1 MIIPMIKYSFL
12 IHYTDYA
19 RVLDDLK
26 QLGVL
31 HIIEHDK
38 EPSASLLEGYRKIKE
53 INLVARQLGNVKLS
67 DNAPTN
73 HIADGAELFETYQQN
88 KLATEYEK
96 QKISHLQKEL
106 KQVQPW
112 GYFDRDNI
120 TRLTDVGLK
129 VCFYTVPIRQFNDK
143 WTEDNA
149 LEIISD
155 FEGTRY
161 FVVIASRFHAVELPD
176 AEEVRMPERSIDELS
191 QLIDNATAEI
201 TRLKAQEEQMANGG
215 IEVLK
220 RFAASMQNSLA
231 STHAELHTLD
241 EADGQVKLVE
251 GWVPTNKE
259 QELINLV
266 ESSDVLSLR
275 GEKTSPADK
284 PPILLKNNRFS
295 KLFEPIGKLYS
306 LPGYGEMDL
315 TPFFAPFFMMFFGFC
330 FGDAGYGLLLM
341 IAGLIVRPRL
351 KAEFKP
357 LATLIIWLSLAAVV
371 FGSLTG
377 TLFGAKL
384 TDLNALEGLKAYM
397 FDDQQMFNLALGL
410 GVVQIIVGMIVKVF
424 NISRQQGFSYSF
436 STIGWLIAI
445 VSFIAMAVLDMV
457 LPDKEWML
465 GSIHLVILGFA
476 GLGIFI
482 FNDPK
487 RNILMNIGAGLW
499 DSYNMVTGIA
509 GDVLSYIR
517 LFALGLSSGILGM
530 VFNQLAF
537 NLSPDVPVVGQII
550 TALILIFGHSLNI
563 FMSVLG
569 SFVHPMRLTFV
580 EFYKNA
586 GFAGGGK
593 VYAPFKKIN

>member
-88 KLATEYEK
+88 KQAAEHEK

-112 GYFDRDNI
+112 GNFDRDNI

-155 FEGTRY
+155 VEGIRY

-220 RFAASMQNSLA
+220 RFAASMQDALA
-231 STHAELHTLD
+231 STHAELNTLD
-241 EADGQVKLVE
+241 EADGQAKLVE

-259 QELINLV
+259 SELIQLL

-330 FGDAGYGLLLM
+330 FGDAGYGLMLV

-351 KAEFKP
+351 KEEFKP
-357 LATLIIWLSLAAVV
+357 LATLMIWLSLAAVV

-384 TDLNALEGLKAYM
+384 TDFKALEGLKAYM
-397 FDDQQMFNLALGL
+397 VSDQQMFNLALGL
-410 GVVQIIVGMIVKVF
+410 GLIQIVFGMVVRVF
-424 NISRQQGFSYSF
+424 NIIRQNGFSQTF
-436 STIGWLIAI
+436 STIGWILVI
-445 VSFIAMAVLDMV
+445 VSSIAMAIM
-457 LPDKEWML
+457 DKVDPAKGWMTGTL
-465 GSIHLVILGFA
+465 HLILLSIA

-487 RNILMNIGAGLW
+487 RNVFINIGAGLW
-499 DSYNMVTGIA
+499 DSYNMVTGVA

-537 NLSPDVPVVGQII
+537 NLTPDIPVLGQIV

-563 FMSVLG
+563 FMSLLG

-593 VYAPFKKIN
+593 AYSPFKKFS